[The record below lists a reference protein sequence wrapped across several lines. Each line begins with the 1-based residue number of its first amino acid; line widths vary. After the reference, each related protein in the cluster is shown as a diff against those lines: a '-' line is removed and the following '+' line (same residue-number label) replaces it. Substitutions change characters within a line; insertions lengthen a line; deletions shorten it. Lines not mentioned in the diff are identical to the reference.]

1 MTTSVLLRRLTSRIE
16 DFYKSQERVCPPLNW
31 KWCALVILAVVCV
44 LFARCPSAFLRPGMW
59 CEDGRIFF
67 LGAWN
72 DGWRSLF
79 IPYNKYLHLLT
90 RAFAL
95 IGVHISADWIPEIYF
110 LSWLFVLV
118 CLEAFILRV
127 SWLSNVE
134 RILFAFSVVL
144 APHRGETLYNL
155 TNMHWYLSLGFF
167 FLLLAPAVLLWFACA
182 CSIIVLQGAG
192 HLSRKIH
199 GYVPL
204 RADRYFLVPYVI
216 FCFTLVRLFA
226 RSSGR
231 AMRSFS
237 VCVTVVALTATTIPR
252 FSIPEKPDVG
262 WRGRM
267 KSYRTRGHATFIDNS
282 QRGDGRW
289 EFELDSCQG
298 GAKR

>member
-31 KWCALVILAVVCV
+31 KWCGLVIFAVVCV

-79 IPYNKYLHLLT
+79 VPYNKYLHLLT

-110 LSWLFVLV
+110 LSWLLVLV
-118 CLEAFILRV
+118 CLEVFILRV

-167 FLLLAPAVLLWFACA
+167 FLLSAPAV
-182 CSIIVLQGAG
+182 
-192 HLSRKIH
+192 
-199 GYVPL
+199 
-204 RADRYFLVPYVI
+204 
-216 FCFTLVRLFA
+216 
-226 RSSGR
+226 RSWR

>member
-1 MTTSVLLRRLTSRIE
+1 MMLARLLKRIRTKIRLLMRDRRRRSYAAQARRIAGVVMLVALFSVLACVFRNL
-16 DFYKSQERVCPPLNW
+16 QPPD
-31 KWCALVILAVVCV
+31 
-44 LFARCPSAFLRPGMW
+44 R
-59 CEDGRIFF
+59 
-67 LGAWN
+67 
-72 DGWRSLF
+72 
-79 IPYNKYLHLLT
+79 T
-90 RAFAL
+90 
-95 IGVHISADWIPEIYF
+95 
-110 LSWLFVLV
+110 
-118 CLEAFILRV
+118 
-127 SWLSNVE
+127 
-134 RILFAFSVVL
+134 
-144 APHRGETLYNL
+144 
-155 TNMHWYLSLGFF
+155 
-167 FLLLAPAVLLWFACA
+167 AVLLWFACA

-282 QRGDGRW
+282 QREDGRW
-289 EFELDSCQG
+289 EFELDSCRG
-298 GAKR
+298 GPGR